1 MQLKHNAGKSVP
13 SQAEELAK
21 ELDDIEPMVSTPR
34 RLGFMRGHGKASAD
48 LKRGFADDI
57 SAMFSC

>member
-34 RLGFMRGHGKASAD
+34 RLGFMRGHGKASAE
-48 LKRGFADDI
+48 LKRGFADEI
-57 SAMFSC
+57 NAMFRQ